1 MAKRFILNETSYHG
15 HGAVNEIVPEVK
27 SRGFKK
33 ALIVTDADLVKFQV
47 VKKVTDILD
56 TNKMAYEIFDKV
68 KANPSVEVVQA
79 GVEAFRKAGADYMIA
94 IGGGSP
100 QDTAK
105 GIGIIINNPEFADVV
120 SLEGAAPTKTRAYR
134 SLRLRRLPEPRPK
147 PPSTTLLPTRR
158 NAANSSASILMTF
171 RS

>member
-120 SLEGAAPTKTRAYR
+120 SLEGVAPTKNKSVPGHCGCDDCRNRGRNHHQLRYYR
-134 SLRLRRLPEPRPK
+134 REETPQIRLRR
-147 PPSTTLLPTRR
+147 
-158 NAANSSASILMTF
+158 SA
-171 RS
+171 

>member
-1 MAKRFILNETSYHG
+1 M
-15 HGAVNEIVPEVK
+15 
-27 SRGFKK
+27 
-33 ALIVTDADLVKFQV
+33 
-47 VKKVTDILD
+47 TDILD
-56 TNKMAYEIFDKV
+56 ADKMAYEIFDKV

-120 SLEGAAPTKTRAYR
+120 SLEGVAPTKTRAYR

-158 NAANSSASILMTF
+158 NAANSSASIRMTF